1 MKRIL
6 GLIVFML
13 VLASCEKDKAQ
24 PMKDST
30 ADCFE
35 EKSYQYNIRP
45 IIESS
50 CKTGT
55 GPGTGCHDAWIDEY
69 DNIVNYIES
78 GSWENEI
85 FTEKTM
91 PPAGNAF
98 DIDSLKDYEL
108 EAMRCWILQGYPN
121 N

>member
-1 MKRIL
+1 MKKLFGPIL
-6 GLIVFML
+6 LLIVM
-13 VLASCEKDKAQ
+13 ASCSKEKARPIADAG
-24 PMKDST
+24 
-30 ADCFE
+30 DCFE

-69 DNIVNYIES
+69 TNIVAYIEN

-85 FTEKTM
+85 FAEKTM

-108 EAMRCWILQGYPN
+108 DAMRCWILQGYPN